1 MAVQTGIE
9 PAISCVTG
17 RHVNRYTTGPF
28 GCGDRTWTC
37 DLRVMSPTSY
47 QLLHPAMLYLNLIW
61 RRKRDSNPR
70 DALTPCRFSRPIP
83 SARLGYSSILSIFS
97 LVAEEGLEPPTSRVW
112 TVRSSQL
119 SYSAIYCYLL
129 IFNWWRLGGSNPWPP
144 ACKAGALPAELILHL
159 MVTRTGFEPVYA
171 CVKGM
176 CVKPLHQRACSLNA
190 TSLVYHVC
198 RFMSNT
204 FFWHL

>member
-70 DALTPCRFSRPIP
+70 DAFTPCRFSRPIP
-83 SARLGYSSILSIFS
+83 SAGLGYSSILSIFS

-144 ACKAGALPAELILHL
+144 ACKAGALPAELSPHGYLINGREDRIRTCDPLVPNQVL
-159 MVTRTGFEPVYA
+159 YQAEPLPEFYGAPTRT
-171 CVKGM
+171 
-176 CVKPLHQRACSLNA
+176 R
-190 TSLVYHVC
+190 T
-198 RFMSNT
+198 
-204 FFWHL
+204 